1 MATYPRYLAYL
12 GLTVLGLLG
21 LVVTIN
27 YQVDPYLIHQWDSP
41 LLQRLTIAQQKIV
54 PWGKTYAAYRY
65 QPDIVFIGSSR
76 TEIGLPTALPQLADQ
91 RVLNLA
97 ISGASLKD
105 AMRMLR
111 HTSYSHRPKVVV
123 WGLDFGWLFGLKGGN
138 SDFDE
143 ALIATSDFYP
153 VKRFLL
159 NLKRAA
165 SWTQTVETWKILLGM
180 NEQQC
185 LPILASRGH
194 KSNECLKIIMADEG
208 GTAFAFDKIMTKGD
222 PSDVPQDTAGTL
234 AALDQLT
241 QDYCRQGVAFRFF
254 LSPVHALA
262 ELSYWQDVLPAHEQ
276 WKRDLAKI
284 FDQRRQEGC
293 DIRFRD
299 FTGFNRIT
307 TEPVPQV
314 TGKDEMRYYWEYSHY
329 SAEAGKEILETLL
342 PASPPPSDT
351 GFGVDLTGATIEQHL
366 NDFRRQR
373 AEYCASHPWETR
385 NLPACR
391 RGAAEGP
398 SSDGTNADPGSKGQ
412 G

>member
-21 LVVTIN
+21 LLVTIN
-27 YQVDPYLIHQWDSP
+27 YQVDPYLIHQWNSP

-65 QPDIVFIGSSR
+65 QPDLVFIGSSR
-76 TEIGLPTALPQLADQ
+76 TEIGLPTELPQFDDQ

-97 ISGASLKD
+97 ISGASLMD
-105 AMRMLR
+105 AMNMLR
-111 HTSYSHRPKVVV
+111 HTSYFHRPKMVV
-123 WGLDFGWLFGLKGGN
+123 WGLDFGWLFGLSGGN
-138 SDFDE
+138 SDFAE
-143 ALIATSDFYP
+143 ELIATSDFYP

-159 NLKRAA
+159 NLKRVA
-165 SWTQTVETWKILLGM
+165 SWTQTRETWKFLLGI

-194 KSNECLKIIMADEG
+194 KNNECLKIIMADEG
-208 GTAFAFDKIMTKGD
+208 GTAFAFDKIMNQGD
-222 PSDVPQDTAGTL
+222 PSAVPKDTAGTL
-234 AALDQLT
+234 VALDRFI
-241 QDYCRQGVAFRFF
+241 QDYCRQGVAFR
-254 LSPVHALA
+254 LLHSPVHALA
-262 ELSYWQDVLPAHEQ
+262 ELSYWQDVLPAYEQ
-276 WKRDLAKI
+276 WKRDLVKV

-293 DIRFRD
+293 DIRYMD

-329 SAEAGKEILETLL
+329 SAEAGKEILESLL
-342 PASPPPSDT
+342 PSSPPQNDT
-351 GFGVDLTGATIEQHL
+351 GFGVDLTAATIEQHL
-366 NDFRRQR
+366 NTYRRQR

-385 NLPACR
+385 NLPACQR
-391 RGAAEGP
+391 SASP
-398 SSDGTNADPGSKGQ
+398 SASRSP
-412 G
+412 

>member
-1 MATYPRYLAYL
+1 MTTYPRYLTYF
-12 GLTVLGLLG
+12 GLTVIGLLG
-21 LVVTIN
+21 LLTTIN

-76 TEIGLPTALPQLADQ
+76 TEIGLPTELPQFADQ

-105 AMRMLR
+105 AMNMLH
-111 HTSYSHRPKVVV
+111 HTSYFHRPKMVV
-123 WGLDFGWLFGLKGGN
+123 WGLDFGWLFGLSGGN
-138 SDFDE
+138 SDFIED
-143 ALIATSDFYP
+143 LIATSAFYP

-165 SWTQTVETWKILLGM
+165 SWTQTVETWKILLGI
-180 NEQQC
+180 NERQC
-185 LPILASRGH
+185 LPILATRGH
-194 KSNECLKIIMADEG
+194 KTNECLAIIMANEG
-208 GTAFAFDKIMTKGD
+208 GTAFAFDKIINKGD
-222 PSDVPQDTAGTL
+222 PSAVPEDTAGTL
-234 AALDQLT
+234 EALGQFT

-262 ELSYWQDVLPAHEQ
+262 ELSYWQDVLPVHEQ
-276 WKRDLAKI
+276 WKRDLVKI

-314 TGKDEMRYYWEYSHY
+314 TGKAEMRYYWEYSHY
-329 SAEAGKEILETLL
+329 SAEAGKEILDSLL
-342 PASPPPSDT
+342 PSSPPPTDT
-351 GFGVDLTGATIEQHL
+351 GFGVDLTAAIIEQHL
-366 NDFRRQR
+366 QDVPRLR
-373 AEYCASHPWETR
+373 AEYCTSHPWETR
-385 NLPACR
+385 NLPACHR
-391 RGAAEGP
+391 TVAENPSPGATEAG
-398 SSDGTNADPGSKGQ
+398 AL
-412 G
+412 

>member
-21 LVVTIN
+21 LLVTIN

-65 QPDIVFIGSSR
+65 QPDLVFIGSSR
-76 TEIGLPTALPQLADQ
+76 TEIGLPTELPQFDDQ

-97 ISGASLKD
+97 ISGASLMD
-105 AMRMLR
+105 AMNMLR
-111 HTSYSHRPKVVV
+111 HTSYFHRPEMVV
-123 WGLDFGWLFGLKGGN
+123 WGLDFGWLFGLSGGN
-138 SDFDE
+138 SDFAE
-143 ALIATSDFYP
+143 ELIATSDFYP
-153 VKRFLL
+153 IKRFLL
-159 NLKRAA
+159 NLKRVA
-165 SWTQTVETWKILLGM
+165 SWTQTRETWKFLLGI

-194 KSNECLKIIMADEG
+194 KNNECLKIIMADEG
-208 GTAFAFDKIMTKGD
+208 GTAFAFDKIMNQGD
-222 PSDVPQDTAGTL
+222 PSAVPKDTAGTL
-234 AALDQLT
+234 VALDRFI
-241 QDYCRQGVAFRFF
+241 QDYCRQGVAFR
-254 LSPVHALA
+254 LLHSPVHALA
-262 ELSYWQDVLPAHEQ
+262 ELSYWQDVLPAYEQ
-276 WKRDLAKI
+276 WKRDLVKV

-293 DIRFRD
+293 DIRYMD

-329 SAEAGKEILETLL
+329 SAEAGKEILESLL
-342 PASPPPSDT
+342 PSSPPQNDT
-351 GFGVDLTGATIEQHL
+351 GFGVDLTAATIEQHL
-366 NDFRRQR
+366 NTYRRQR

-385 NLPACR
+385 NLPACQR
-391 RGAAEGP
+391 SASP
-398 SSDGTNADPGSKGQ
+398 SASGSP
-412 G
+412 

>member
-21 LVVTIN
+21 LLVTIN
-27 YQVDPYLIHQWDSP
+27 YQVDPYLIHQWNSP

-65 QPDIVFIGSSR
+65 QPDLVFIGSSR
-76 TEIGLPTALPQLADQ
+76 TEIGLPTELPQFDDQ

-97 ISGASLKD
+97 ISGASLMD
-105 AMRMLR
+105 AMNMLR
-111 HTSYSHRPKVVV
+111 HTSYFHRPKMVV
-123 WGLDFGWLFGLKGGN
+123 WGLDFGWLFGLSGGN
-138 SDFDE
+138 SDFAE
-143 ALIATSDFYP
+143 ELIATSDFYP

-159 NLKRAA
+159 NLKRVA
-165 SWTQTVETWKILLGM
+165 SWTQTRETWKFLLGI

-194 KSNECLKIIMADEG
+194 KNNECLKIIMADEG
-208 GTAFAFDKIMTKGD
+208 GTAFAFDKIMNQGD
-222 PSDVPQDTAGTL
+222 PSAVPKDTAGTL
-234 AALDQLT
+234 VALDRFI
-241 QDYCRQGVAFRFF
+241 QDYCRQGVAFR
-254 LSPVHALA
+254 LLHSPVHALA
-262 ELSYWQDVLPAHEQ
+262 ELSYWQDVLPAYEQ
-276 WKRDLAKI
+276 WKRDLVKV

-293 DIRFRD
+293 DIRYMD

-329 SAEAGKEILETLL
+329 SAEAGKEILESLL
-342 PASPPPSDT
+342 PSSPPQNDT
-351 GFGVDLTGATIEQHL
+351 GFGVDLTAATIEQHL
-366 NDFRRQR
+366 NTYRRQR

-385 NLPACR
+385 NLPACQR
-391 RGAAEGP
+391 SASP
-398 SSDGTNADPGSKGQ
+398 SASGSP
-412 G
+412 